1 MPDPLTPPPKALRI
15 VVAEDAALLREGLVR
30 ILERAG
36 HDIVAAVADAP
47 ALLTYAANC
56 RPDLVVTDIRMP
68 PTHTDE
74 GLRAAATIRAAHP
87 GIAIL
92 LLSAYVADAYADELL
107 DSAPG
112 GGIGYLLKDRV
123 GHVRDFLDS
132 VDRVAA
138 GGTVIDAE
146 VVRQLVVRR
155 HTDGP
160 LAGLTERELEVL
172 ALMAEGH
179 TNHAIAG
186 KLFVSEAA
194 VRKHI
199 GNIFAKLPL
208 DPHSD
213 RRVSA
218 VLTYLRG

>member
-1 MPDPLTPPPKALRI
+1 VPDSLRI

-30 ILERAG
+30 ILERDG
-36 HDIVAAVADAP
+36 HEIVAAVGDAQ
-47 ALLTYAANC
+47 ALLTYA
-56 RPDLVVTDIRMP
+56 RSTVPDLVITDIRMP

-74 GLRAAATIRAAHP
+74 GLRAAATIRAAEP
-87 GIAIL
+87 GIAIM
-92 LLSAYVADAYADELL
+92 LLSAYVADAYVGELL
-107 DSAPG
+107 DSTPG

-132 VDRVAA
+132 VTRVAG
-138 GGTVIDAE
+138 GGTVVDPE
-146 VVRQLVVRR
+146 VVRQLLRTR
-155 HTDGP
+155 HADGP
-160 LAGLTERELEVL
+160 LASLTEREREVL

-179 TNHAIAG
+179 TNQGIAA

-199 GNIFAKLPL
+199 GNIFAKLPV
-208 DPHSD
+208 DPASD

-218 VLTYLRG
+218 VLTYLRRAS

>member
-1 MPDPLTPPPKALRI
+1 MTPLRI

-36 HDIVAAVADAP
+36 HEIVAAVADGQ
-47 ALLTYAANC
+47 ALLTYVASTA
-56 RPDLVVTDIRMP
+56 PDIVITDIRMP

-74 GLRAAATIRAAHP
+74 GLRAAAIIRAEHP
-87 GIAIL
+87 GVAIM
-92 LLSAYVADAYADELL
+92 LLSAYVADAYVGDLL

-138 GGTVIDAE
+138 GGTVVDGE
-146 VVRQLVVRR
+146 VVRQLVRRR
-155 HTDGP
+155 HADGP
-160 LAGLTERELEVL
+160 LATLTDREREVL

-179 TNHAIAG
+179 TNNAIAG

-208 DPHSD
+208 DPASD

>member
-1 MPDPLTPPPKALRI
+1 MPDPVTPLRI

-36 HDIVAAVADAP
+36 HEIVAAVADGQ
-47 ALLTYAANC
+47 ALLTYVASTA
-56 RPDLVVTDIRMP
+56 PDIVITDIRMP

-74 GLRAAATIRAAHP
+74 GLRAAAIIRAEHP
-87 GIAIL
+87 GVAIM
-92 LLSAYVADAYADELL
+92 LLSAYVADAYVGDLL

-138 GGTVIDAE
+138 GGTVVDGE
-146 VVRQLVVRR
+146 VVRQLVRRR
-155 HTDGP
+155 HADGP
-160 LAGLTERELEVL
+160 LATLTDREREVL

-179 TNHAIAG
+179 TNNAIAG

-208 DPHSD
+208 DPASD